1 LRGVRLRVWRRV
13 DVEKAREWCMEV
25 KGKKARTRDLPTC
38 VGFEK
43 MRPGLKEDA
52 EPLGASE
59 LAWKELSVK
68 SCVF

>member
-1 LRGVRLRVWRRV
+1 
-13 DVEKAREWCMEV
+13 MEV

-43 MRPGLKEDA
+43 MRPVLKEDA